1 MKLIHTLFFIALT
14 LAATTCH
21 AEQRSK
27 LDQLFDDAA
36 KAAGMIKDRG
46 KPRQADKN
54 RHPQVIIK
62 GSEIRYNGQVLKLG
76 DDLGQWEKVLGKAS
90 RFDRSIYTWDEVGI
104 QCWTDWK
111 ESKRTE
117 ALTIFEMTDQE
128 FHQASMPVSATA
140 AQAAIQQEVA
150 GATKRVRA
158 AIRDLQAVGILD
170 PDGRLIQPS
179 ELPEDMRPGSGR
191 DC

>member
-1 MKLIHTLFFIALT
+1 M
-14 LAATTCH
+14 
-21 AEQRSK
+21 Q
-27 LDQLFDDAA
+27 
-36 KAAGMIKDRG
+36 
-46 KPRQADKN
+46 
-54 RHPQVIIK
+54 
-62 GSEIRYNGQVLKLG
+62 
-76 DDLGQWEKVLGKAS
+76 
-90 RFDRSIYTWDEVGI
+90 
-104 QCWTDWK
+104 
-111 ESKRTE
+111 TE